1 MSELPKLEESN
12 TLYLVYLSTG
22 QYEDYNEKNIGVFNS
37 QERAIDIVNQYNKY
51 FEDNQVSP
59 ENKKLADYNTRE
71 ALGEIIGFFID
82 YTGVSARMK
91 PVKLLK

>member
-1 MSELPKLEESN
+1 MNNLPKLEESN

-22 QYEDYNEKNIGVFNS
+22 EYEDYTEKNIGVFSS
-37 QERAIDIVNQYNKY
+37 QDRAIDIVNQYNKY

-59 ENKKLADYNTRE
+59 ENKEIADYNTRDI
-71 ALGEIIGFFID
+71 LGETIGFFID